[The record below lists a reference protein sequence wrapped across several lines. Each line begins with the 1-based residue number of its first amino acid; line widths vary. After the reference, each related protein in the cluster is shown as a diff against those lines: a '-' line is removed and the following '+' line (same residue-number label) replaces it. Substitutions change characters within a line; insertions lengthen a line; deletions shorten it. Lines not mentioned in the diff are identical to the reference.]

1 MPCVDI
7 FGAGNL
13 LSAAIFFAS
22 RFVTLRFAKSTQKRI
37 STTIR
42 TRDVLIT
49 ISGFYHCCKEFFEI
63 KTAIPFEIRKKTL
76 NLHSNKMVLWPSG

>member
-37 STTIR
+37 STTM
-42 TRDVLIT
+42 VSLQ
-49 ISGFYHCCKEFFEI
+49 Y
-63 KTAIPFEIRKKTL
+63 
-76 NLHSNKMVLWPSG
+76 NK